1 MNWYLTKI
9 VYRIICGDGHHTA
22 QFDEQLRLI
31 AAHNEEEAL
40 EKAIAIGKQEEEVF
54 YNHRKQLV
62 QWKFIDVAELHAL
75 NHLIDGAEVFSQIKE
90 TDDAD
95 AYANFIQ
102 HKAGQLRQKYL
113 QQTLQIA

>member
-1 MNWYLTKI
+1 MNWYLAKI

-31 AAHNEEEAL
+31 EAHGEEEAL
-40 EKAIAIGKQEEEVF
+40 EKAIAIGRQEEEVF
-54 YNHRKQLV
+54 YNDRKQLV
-62 QWKFIDVAELHAL
+62 QWKFIDVAELHTL
-75 NHLIDGAEVFSQIKE
+75 NYLIDGAEVFSQIKE
-90 TDDAD
+90 TGDAD

-102 HKAGQLRQKYL
+102 HKANLLRQKYS